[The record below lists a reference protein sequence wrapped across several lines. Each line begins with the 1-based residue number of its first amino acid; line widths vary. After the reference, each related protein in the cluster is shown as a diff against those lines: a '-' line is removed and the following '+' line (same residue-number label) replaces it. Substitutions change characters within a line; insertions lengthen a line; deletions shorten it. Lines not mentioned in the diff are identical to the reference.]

1 VVIYYFLKNTQISL
15 LLLAFNIFIWLKIK
29 ARQDTQNKLHVKY
42 KDYVF
47 FMLIRAYRER
57 FLLAKK

>member
-1 VVIYYFLKNTQISL
+1 MVIYCFLKNTQISL
-15 LLLAFNIFIWLKIK
+15 LLLSFNIFIWLKIK

-47 FMLIRAYRER
+47 LMLIRAYRER

>member
-47 FMLIRAYRER
+47 FMFIRAYRER